1 MTTHTDG
8 ERIAAV
14 RTSLGLSR
22 ADLAGLLDVSFETVK
37 GWEIGRRA
45 MPSGAWH
52 DVIRLRARFDTEVA
66 WHIAGMSTLAPG
78 EAVLRLD
85 EGPESM
91 PLGWQRAVAAAVL
104 RQIPELTII
113 RDRG

>member
-22 ADLAGLLDVSFETVK
+22 ADLAGLFDVSWETEK

-45 MPSGAWH
+45 VPAGAWR
-52 DVIRLRARFDTEVA
+52 DVLGLRARHDAEIA
-66 WHIAGMSTLAPG
+66 GHIARLSGSG
-78 EAVLRLD
+78 QAVLRI
-85 EGPESM
+85 ESGPEAM
-91 PLGWQRAVAAAVL
+91 PLGWQRCVAAAVL
-104 RQIPELTII
+104 RQIPDLLIE
-113 RDRG
+113 RA

>member
-45 MPSGAWH
+45 VPAGAWR
-52 DVIRLRARFDTEVA
+52 DVLGLRARHDAEA
-66 WHIAGMSTLAPG
+66 AGHIA
-78 EAVLRLD
+78 RLSGAGQSPAQLSIVD
-85 EGPESM
+85 APESM

-113 RDRG
+113 RGRG